1 MKDNITIDDVARLAH
16 VSKATVSFV
25 LNGKKGV
32 SQATREKVLSV
43 IEQLNYRPTLN
54 SKRLYY
60 QKSFTIAIVFDKSV
74 HTFNNLFYYDIM
86 NALLERCMAYN
97 YVLVYSEFSI
107 EGNELIL
114 PDNILNKDVDGLIF
128 LKDIPLIL
136 ISKLSSL
143 EIPFVV
149 VDDHS
154 AHTSL
159 YTVRTDYRL
168 AAYTAV
174 QYLISQGHKN
184 IGFIG
189 NTNISAFY
197 LDTLTGYQDAL
208 REANLPLNLTF
219 CYDNIDGRSKIE
231 ETFSLFRNNAN
242 RPTAFFCMEDLL
254 AIELIRFCQKTGIS
268 VPDELSIIAIDD
280 IIPSDMI
287 YPGLTTIAL
296 EKEEM
301 SYSAIDILIDLISGN
316 KTQSKV
322 IPSNRIVIRDS
333 VGMPHGRQKNI

>member
-1 MKDNITIDDVARLAH
+1 MKNNVTIDDVARLAH

-32 SQATREKVLSV
+32 SKATQEKVLSV

-86 NALLERCMAYN
+86 NALLKRCMSYN
-97 YVLVYSEFSI
+97 YVLVYSEFGI
-107 EGNELIL
+107 EGNELVL

-128 LKDIPLIL
+128 LRDIPVIL
-136 ISKLSSL
+136 ISKLTSL
-143 EIPFVV
+143 GIPFVV

-154 AHTSL
+154 AQASL
-159 YTVRTDYRL
+159 YTVKTDYRL

-174 QYLISQGHKN
+174 QYLISQGHKH

-208 REANLPLNLTF
+208 RDAGLSLNLTF
-219 CYDNIDGRSKIE
+219 CYNNIDCRSKIE
-231 ETFSLFRNNAN
+231 ETFSSFSNQAN

-254 AIELIRFCQKTGIS
+254 AIELIRFCQKVGIA
-268 VPDELSIIAIDD
+268 VPGELSIIAIDD

-301 SYSAIDILIDLISGN
+301 GYSAVDILIDLISGK

-333 VGMPHGRQKNI
+333 VGKI

>member
-1 MKDNITIDDVARLAH
+1 MKDHITIDDVARLAQ

-32 SQATREKVLSV
+32 SQATRDKVMAV
-43 IEQLNYRPTLN
+43 IEQLNYRPTMN

-60 QKSFTIAIVFDKSV
+60 QKSFTIAAVFDKTV
-74 HTFNNLFYYDIM
+74 HTSNNLFYYDIM
-86 NALLERCMAYN
+86 NALLKRCIAYN
-97 YVLVYSEFSI
+97 YVLVYSEYSM
-107 EGNELIL
+107 EDGQPVL

-128 LKDIPLIL
+128 MKDIPLVL
-136 ISKLSSL
+136 ISRLNGL
-143 EIPFVV
+143 GIPFVV

-154 AHTSL
+154 AHSSL

-168 AAYTAV
+168 AAYTAAK
-174 QYLISQGHKN
+174 YLISQGHRQ

-189 NTNISAFY
+189 NANISAFY
-197 LDTLTGYQDAL
+197 LDTLTGCQDAL
-208 REANLPLNLTF
+208 REAELPLNLTF
-219 CYDNIDGRSKIE
+219 CYDRIDCRARIE
-231 ETFSLFRNNAN
+231 ETFAGFREKPN

-254 AIELIRFCQKTGIS
+254 AIELIRFCQKTGID
-268 VPDELSIIAIDD
+268 VPGELSVIAIDD
-280 IIPSDMI
+280 IIPSDLI

-301 SYSAIDILIDLISGN
+301 SFAAIDILIDLISGR

-333 VGMPHGRQKNI
+333 VRELRR

>member
-1 MKDNITIDDVARLAH
+1 MKNNVTIDDVARLAH

-25 LNGKKGV
+25 INGKKGV
-32 SQATREKVLSV
+32 SKATQEKVLSV

-86 NALLERCMAYN
+86 NALLKRCMAYN
-97 YVLVYSEFSI
+97 YVLVYSEFDI

-136 ISKLSSL
+136 ISKLTSL

-154 AHTSL
+154 AQASL
-159 YTVRTDYRL
+159 YTVKTDYRL

-208 REANLPLNLTF
+208 READLPLNLAF
-219 CYDNIDGRSKIE
+219 CYNNIDSRNKIE
-231 ETFSLFRNNAN
+231 ETFSSFRDKEN

-254 AIELIRFCQKTGIS
+254 AIELIRFSQKVGIA
-268 VPDELSIIAIDD
+268 VPGDLSIIAIDD

-301 SYSAIDILIDLISGN
+301 GYSAVDILIDLISGK

-333 VGMPHGRQKNI
+333 VGKI

>member
-1 MKDNITIDDVARLAH
+1 MKDNITIDDVARMAN
-16 VSKATVSFV
+16 VSQATVSFV
-25 LNGKKGV
+25 LNDKKGV
-32 SQATREKVLSV
+32 SQATRDKVLSV
-43 IEQLNYRPTLN
+43 IRQLNYRPTLN

-60 QKSFTIAIVFDKSV
+60 QKSFTIAVVFDQSV
-74 HTFNNLFYYDIM
+74 HTSNNLFYYDIL
-86 NALLERCMAYN
+86 NALLKRCMAYN
-97 YVLVYSEFSI
+97 YVLVYTEYRV
-107 EGNELIL
+107 EGDEPIL

-128 LKDIPLIL
+128 LKEIPLVL
-136 ISKLSSL
+136 ISRLDSL
-143 EIPFVV
+143 KIPFVV

-174 QYLISQGHKN
+174 RHLICQGHKS
-184 IGFIG
+184 IGFVG
-189 NTNISAFY
+189 NANIPAFY

-208 REANLPLNLTF
+208 READLPLDLAF
-219 CYDNIDGRSKIE
+219 CYNSIDCRGKLE
-231 ETFSLFRNNAN
+231 EAFASFRESTN

-254 AIELIRFCQKTGIS
+254 AIELIRFCQKAGIA
-268 VPDELSIIAIDD
+268 VPEELSVIAIDD

-301 SYSAIDILIDLISGN
+301 SYCAIDILIDLISGK

-322 IPSNRIVIRDS
+322 VPSNRIVIRDS
-333 VGMPHGRQKNI
+333 VGKLAD

>member
-1 MKDNITIDDVARLAH
+1 MKDNITIDDVAKAAQ

-60 QKSFTIAIVFDKSV
+60 QKSFTIAVVFDRSV
-74 HTFNNLFYYDIM
+74 HTSNNLFYYDLL
-86 NALLERCMAYN
+86 NALLKRCMSYN
-97 YVLVYSEFSI
+97 YVLVYSEYGMN
-107 EGNELIL
+107 GNELFL

-128 LKDIPLIL
+128 LKDIPLPL
-136 ISKLSSL
+136 ISKLTSL
-143 EIPFVV
+143 GIPFVV

-154 AHTSL
+154 AHGSL

-174 QYLISQGHKN
+174 QHLIRQGHKN

-189 NTNISAFY
+189 NTNIAAFY

-208 REANLPLNLTF
+208 REAELPVDLAF
-219 CYDNIDGRSKIE
+219 CYNRIDCRSKIE
-231 ETFSLFRNNAN
+231 EAFSSFRSHPNP
-242 RPTAFFCMEDLL
+242 PTAFFCMEDLL
-254 AIELIRFCQKTGIS
+254 AIELIRFCQKTGIRVPEDLS
-268 VPDELSIIAIDD
+268 VVAIDD
-280 IIPSDMI
+280 IIPSDLI
-287 YPGLTTIAL
+287 YPGVTTVAL

-301 SYSAIDILIDLISGN
+301 SYSAIDILIDLISGR

-322 IPSNRIVIRDS
+322 IPSNRLVIRDS
-333 VGMPHGRQKNI
+333 VSKLPD

>member
-97 YVLVYSEFSI
+97 YVLVYSEFGI

-136 ISKLSSL
+136 ISKLTSL

-197 LDTLTGYQDAL
+197 LDTLTGYQFA
-208 REANLPLNLTF
+208 PK
-219 CYDNIDGRSKIE
+219 S
-231 ETFSLFRNNAN
+231 
-242 RPTAFFCMEDLL
+242 DLL
-254 AIELIRFCQKTGIS
+254 L
-268 VPDELSIIAIDD
+268 
-280 IIPSDMI
+280 
-287 YPGLTTIAL
+287 
-296 EKEEM
+296 
-301 SYSAIDILIDLISGN
+301 
-316 KTQSKV
+316 
-322 IPSNRIVIRDS
+322 
-333 VGMPHGRQKNI
+333 